1 MDQVL
6 MVREFVDVFP
16 EDLPRL
22 PLEREIKFSVELV
35 PGTKPILIE
44 PFMLAPTKLK
54 KLK

>member
-1 MDQVL
+1 MDQVF

-22 PLEREIKFSVELV
+22 PLKREIKFNIELV
-35 PGTKPILIE
+35 PSTKPILIE
-44 PFMLAPTKLK
+44 PFTLAPTKLK